1 MENLIDIEDVPTEN
15 AVYIADYP
23 GTDGKDVVGDAIK
36 DMTYSVEE
44 NKIAIRYTDDGNDI
58 FAEDGLQGYRIN
70 LNVQT
75 NAERSRYGTL
85 KSEKYLLILIRTS
98 LNSFRLHK
106 AAVT

>member
-36 DMTYSVEE
+36 DMTYSFEE
-44 NKIAIRYTDDGNDI
+44 NKIAIRYTDGGNDI